1 MEYIN
6 LFKRIEHVPSH
17 NNIYSLSSIM
27 TIESIT
33 TRIVKK
39 LKSLFA
45 PQAVEQPLRVLQEPS
60 SPANYVNLLLMDM
73 VEKETHDIDLYEDR
87 PLPEGFE
94 GFEPDL
100 FENVTYDQVKSR
112 LTRIATSTGP
122 NGEQQIDLLIHG
134 RKYICSVDIGIG
146 KCHLTMKEQQ

>member
-1 MEYIN
+1 MA
-6 LFKRIEHVPSH
+6 K
-17 NNIYSLSSIM
+17 
-27 TIESIT
+27 ESIA
-33 TRIVKK
+33 TRFIKK
-39 LKSLFA
+39 LKRLFA
-45 PQAVEQPLRVLQEPS
+45 SQTVEPPLRELQEPS
-60 SPANYVNLLLMDM
+60 SPANYVNLLIMDM

-112 LTRIATSTGP
+112 LTRMATSTAP

-134 RKYICSVDIGIG
+134 RKYICSVDIGVG
-146 KCHLTMKEQQ
+146 KCHLTMKQQH